1 MLRRLILLTAFAAV
15 ITACASSSVSKEE
28 LEQARIRTINSP
40 YELVY
45 TAAFTTIRD
54 QQFRVSVSDE
64 AAGRIEGYHEF
75 SRDIERRGDYFI
87 GYDPR
92 AAVALYVE
100 ATIVRVDE
108 NSSRI
113 EISLIE
119 EVPNRSGSSY
129 QAQQRDHIRRPVREV
144 DYYNTL
150 FNDILSR
157 LN

>member
-15 ITACASSSVSKEE
+15 ITACASSSVSREE
-28 LEQARIRTINSP
+28 LEQARIRTISSP

-45 TAAFTTIRD
+45 SAAFTTIRD
-54 QQFRVSVSDE
+54 QQFRVTLSDE
-64 AAGRIEGYHEF
+64 AAGRIEGHHEF
-75 SRDIERRGDYFI
+75 SRDIERRGNYFV

-92 AAVALYVE
+92 AAVALHVE

-113 EISLIE
+113 EINLIE

-129 QAQQRDHIRRPVREV
+129 QAQQMDYIRRPVREV

-150 FNDILSR
+150 FDDILSR